1 MKIKPRHKR
10 RLFWTIVILIGIA
23 IIGLIC
29 IPPFINL
36 NKSKPILE
44 KKLYTQTGV
53 PVKIMGD
60 VNFSLL
66 GHTAIIAHNIEI
78 PNGTIDHI
86 SFSVPFSQMFNLQH
100 ATLNPE
106 IGIYDAKIKISELF
120 PHPTNFV
127 ANIYNTTVNFMNR
140 DYSIVRGKL
149 SGTKL
154 NATVRTQQH
163 KYDIT
168 YDNGDFVVLNT
179 NNNLHINGTLFPSG
193 GAAGELSITTDNAN
207 KWFEFDEPKITSPIN
222 LSMEFNWDGG
232 YGFDF
237 SHIRAN
243 NYTGNIKL
251 LPNGFN
257 SVNLKSDS
265 ANIDLSFIT
274 TDHIMLNKMN
284 MVFDMRG
291 KIKFHEN
298 NFSRFM
304 IIAAGLNNEL
314 ELNHVIA
321 DNIELFGGT
330 YNANGLHNT
339 KLQINNIDEK
349 FSCNFSGTPKKW
361 ECQNF
366 EYGTIRGNII
376 SDNGIFKITA
386 SSTEKMPSQNTI
398 RKLIS
403 HIGDSGTID
412 FTFSDMSGTFVI
424 TPKQMIPKYNYAKNI
439 TLSDINID
447 MKFLPEFMRTSRGT
461 YTTRDNK
468 KTFIPQNQQW
478 ILDLSDNNFT
488 ITGKNIKQWLPNIDL
503 RFLNDLSYMISGTY
517 NDDTIGDLNIIIAD
531 QIISGNATKSGLTL
545 RTKTLDL
552 DKFINKS
559 FVDNYDEQKFLTSH
573 PLATMFDIPIN
584 ISVSA
589 DSVIFNNTEY
599 NNFVYALKPDTQTFS
614 ISDTNRG
621 HLLGII
627 EKKKF
632 DYDISIQLNKFQ
644 TTGELLK
651 FDAPLNV
658 SDSTITGEINLHTT
672 GQTANDLTYNL
683 TGDIDMTLNGGV
695 LYGIGF
701 DQFYGYADQINA
713 LNAEYAISS
722 ALESGAT
729 RIKKLKIFGKYKN
742 GNFETTR
749 PFTISMQHVD
759 GVGAL
764 FINDN
769 VMTGTFEFVMRGTAP
784 NPANIELTITDTG
797 RRTYSINDII
807 NNLDAGFMRAFVKT
821 HNKY

>member
-1 MKIKPRHKR
+1 M
-10 RLFWTIVILIGIA
+10 
-23 IIGLIC
+23 
-29 IPPFINL
+29 
-36 NKSKPILE
+36 
-44 KKLYTQTGV
+44 
-53 PVKIMGD
+53 
-60 VNFSLL
+60 
-66 GHTAIIAHNIEI
+66 
-78 PNGTIDHI
+78 
-86 SFSVPFSQMFNLQH
+86 
-100 ATLNPE
+100 
-106 IGIYDAKIKISELF
+106 
-120 PHPTNFV
+120 
-127 ANIYNTTVNFMNR
+127 
-140 DYSIVRGKL
+140 
-149 SGTKL
+149 
-154 NATVRTQQH
+154 
-163 KYDIT
+163 
-168 YDNGDFVVLNT
+168 
-179 NNNLHINGTLFPSG
+179 
-193 GAAGELSITTDNAN
+193 
-207 KWFEFDEPKITSPIN
+207 
-222 LSMEFNWDGG
+222 
-232 YGFDF
+232 
-237 SHIRAN
+237 
-243 NYTGNIKL
+243 
-251 LPNGFN
+251 
-257 SVNLKSDS
+257 
-265 ANIDLSFIT
+265 
-274 TDHIMLNKMN
+274 
-284 MVFDMRG
+284 
-291 KIKFHEN
+291 
-298 NFSRFM
+298 
-304 IIAAGLNNEL
+304 
-314 ELNHVIA
+314 
-321 DNIELFGGT
+321 
-330 YNANGLHNT
+330 
-339 KLQINNIDEK
+339 
-349 FSCNFSGTPKKW
+349 
-361 ECQNF
+361 
-366 EYGTIRGNII
+366 
-376 SDNGIFKITA
+376 
-386 SSTEKMPSQNTI
+386 
-398 RKLIS
+398 
-403 HIGDSGTID
+403 
-412 FTFSDMSGTFVI
+412 
-424 TPKQMIPKYNYAKNI
+424 
-439 TLSDINID
+439 
-447 MKFLPEFMRTSRGT
+447 
-461 YTTRDNK
+461 
-468 KTFIPQNQQW
+468 
-478 ILDLSDNNFT
+478 LDLSDNNFT

-559 FVDNYDEQKFLTSH
+559 FIDNYDEQKFLTSH

-651 FDAPLNV
+651 FDAPLNI

-764 FINDN
+764 FINDK